1 MPLLTEEGRFPAKVT
16 AAELGESSKGTPFVQ
31 LNFET
36 DEGSIARRLYL
47 SEAAWDYSFRNL
59 QEVFEFDGDF
69 ENLKQLV
76 GKTCSIT
83 TENELGDD
91 DKERLVVKWI
101 NGTGGP
107 KLDPSKRQSLAARLS
122 ARAGVKPKAKPAAT
136 EETEEEPF

>member
-1 MPLLTEEGRFPAKVT
+1 MPLLEEEGRFAAKVT
-16 AAELGESSKGTPFVQ
+16 AAALGESSKGSPFVQ

-47 SEAAWDYSFRNL
+47 SEAAWDYSFKNL

-76 GKTCSIT
+76 GKECSIT
-83 TENELGDD
+83 TEHELGVD

-107 KLDPSKRQSLAARLS
+107 KMDPNARQSLAARLS
-122 ARAGVKPKAKPAAT
+122 AKAGVKKSPKATT
-136 EETEEEPF
+136 EDDSPF